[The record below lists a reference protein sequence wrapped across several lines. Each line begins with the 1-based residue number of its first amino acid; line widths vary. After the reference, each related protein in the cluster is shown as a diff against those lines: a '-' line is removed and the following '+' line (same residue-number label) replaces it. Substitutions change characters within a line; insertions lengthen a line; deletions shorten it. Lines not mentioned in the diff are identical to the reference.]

1 MTSFAGRLEGLD
13 PECVTSQTGGIY
25 AYVSQQSVICI
36 TMCLGN
42 DRYCSRARGQ
52 PLNCVMAVCF
62 DSGKS
67 CVIVG
72 SMPSPAVEG
81 KFRESD
87 GVFCNRYCK
96 VRI

>member
-1 MTSFAGRLEGLD
+1 MCYITNKR
-13 PECVTSQTGGIY
+13 Y
-25 AYVSQQSVICI
+25 ICI
-36 TMCLGN
+36 RFTAERDLHHDVSGS

-52 PLNCVMAVCF
+52 PLNCVMALCF
-62 DSGKS
+62 DSGRS

-81 KFRESD
+81 KFRERD